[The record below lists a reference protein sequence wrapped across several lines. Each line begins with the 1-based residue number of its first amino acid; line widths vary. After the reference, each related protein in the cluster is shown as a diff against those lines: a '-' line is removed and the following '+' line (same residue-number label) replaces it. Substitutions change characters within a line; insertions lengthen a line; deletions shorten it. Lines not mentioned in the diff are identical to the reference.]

1 MSYLRAILASVRL
14 DKLKYL
20 ITGDVLTVASY
31 YLMIMFN
38 MVMIWSILYLFQW
51 LKFISC

>member
-1 MSYLRAILASVRL
+1 MSYLRAIIASLRL

-20 ITGDVLTVASY
+20 VTGDILTIASY

-38 MVMIWSILYLFQW
+38 MIMIYSVMYLFQW